1 MPGYAL
7 QRSPVLDSHDV
18 PWPRLNSV
26 VSGRHQELVVHH
38 SDFDVLIPSHSRIGK
53 VSGGTRITMLLGT
66 PG

>member
-26 VSGRHQELVVHH
+26 VSGRHQELVHA
-38 SDFDVLIPSHSRIGK
+38 SLSHQHGEP
-53 VSGGTRITMLLGT
+53 L
-66 PG
+66 